1 MRGIA
6 LFSLLVLAG
15 GPAFAAIDTA
25 ATRASGDWR
34 LSEVGGKVA
43 CTLTL
48 TRQTS
53 FAGFELKA
61 PLACRRAFPALK
73 TVANWA
79 LDDKGG
85 IRALR
90 RPRPDDRHL
99 PGAGERPVRGQ
110 GAGWPHLAAGAA
122 ESRRGVAG
130 RRPDPDR
137 AAGGVAG
144 FPRARLSPPPSRR

>member
-6 LFSLLVLAG
+6 LISLVVLAG
-15 GPAFAAIDTA
+15 GAAFAAVDPA
-25 ATRASGDWR
+25 ALRTSGDWR

-85 IRALR
+85 IVLSDARAQMIVTF
-90 RPRPDDRHL
+90 PQQAKGPYEAKAPDGRTWRL
-99 PGAGERPVRGQ
+99 EP
-110 GAGWPHLAAGAA
+110 LKAGATT
-122 ESRRGVAG
+122 
-130 RRPDPDR
+130 PDEAPIQT
-137 AAGGVAG
+137 A
-144 FPRARLSPPPSRR
+144 PPIG